1 MDTTRFT
8 HPIDLRAVSITDPFW
23 QRETELVRREVI
35 PYQWDALNDR
45 IPGAEKSWC
54 MHNFRLAGRIMAQSR
69 QQGAQYTPQA
79 YTYRGYDALPDDPA
93 HPDEDKFYGF
103 VFQDTDFSKWIEAVG
118 YSLIQHPDKALEATA
133 DEAIDVVCAAQTPE
147 GYLDTYY
154 LINGM
159 DGVFQSLRDHHE
171 LYCLGHLIEGAVSYY
186 QATGKDKLRARHAGS
201 RITLRIS
208 SARRMGSAR
217 AIPAMKLR
225 KWRSSACTR

>member
-1 MDTTRFT
+1 MDVTRFT
-8 HPIDLRAVSITDPFW
+8 HPIDLHAVSITDPFW

-79 YTYRGYDALPDDPA
+79 YTYRGYNALPDDPA

-103 VFQDTDFSKWIEAVG
+103 LFQDTDFSKWIEAVG
-118 YSLIQHPDKALEATA
+118 YSLIQHPDEALEATA

-154 LINGM
+154 IINGM
-159 DGVFQSLRDHHE
+159 DGVFQNLRDHHIKR
-171 LYCLGHLIEGAVSYY
+171 LMH
-186 QATGKDKLRARHAGS
+186 
-201 RITLRIS
+201 S
-208 SARRMGSAR
+208 S
-217 AIPAMKLR
+217 
-225 KWRSSACTR
+225 SSTILTR